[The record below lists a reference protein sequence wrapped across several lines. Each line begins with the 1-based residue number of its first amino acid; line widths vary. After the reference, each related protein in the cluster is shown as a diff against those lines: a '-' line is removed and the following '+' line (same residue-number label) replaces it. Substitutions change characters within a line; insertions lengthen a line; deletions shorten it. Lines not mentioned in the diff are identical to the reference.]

1 LDGRPDNE
9 PGHVD
14 DYFRMYMST
23 GSDPYLSEG
32 RPEHAPDCLG
42 DFIGLNQRKWTN
54 LNGEC
59 DGNIDGYSFVY
70 WDSSGGRRVN
80 FTPGPGA
87 GLPAIDIQSGLRV
100 WTTSRRYTAEV
111 FTQLS
116 DFNPEVLPGNGFSF
130 EDMRAEIDAGY
141 PVLLFLQEFGTRS
154 RAVQDM
160 QRANPLIH
168 GMVAYGYR
176 IQDDGSQFVRFR
188 SSFAGGDNEFA
199 AWTSAGWWGPSLPL
213 RGVIGYHP
221 LPRITEVRAVEGNL
235 VIHWDGPDSELYD
248 VATGTIKKLHWYVVE
263 KATSL
268 ANADFTP
275 VAPPTTEHVLTVP
288 ITDDYPAYFRI
299 KLLPLSEGD
308 E

>member
-1 LDGRPDNE
+1 
-9 PGHVD
+9 
-14 DYFRMYMST
+14 M
-23 GSDPYLSEG
+23 
-32 RPEHAPDCLG
+32 G

-87 GLPAIDIQSGLRV
+87 GLPAIDIQSGLRA

-141 PVLLFLQEFGTRS
+141 PVLLFLQEFGTKS
-154 RAVQDM
+154 RAVQNM

-176 IQDDGSQFVRFR
+176 IQDDGSQFVP
-188 SSFAGGDNEFA
+188 SEAACGGDNEFA
-199 AWTSAGWWGPSLPL
+199 A
-213 RGVIGYHP
+213 
-221 LPRITEVRAVEGNL
+221 
-235 VIHWDGPDSELYD
+235 
-248 VATGTIKKLHWYVVE
+248 
-263 KATSL
+263 
-268 ANADFTP
+268 
-275 VAPPTTEHVLTVP
+275 
-288 ITDDYPAYFRI
+288 
-299 KLLPLSEGD
+299 
-308 E
+308 